1 MTRVDF
7 YVLDDAADLARE
19 RFACRLID
27 KAYRLRHRIFVHA
40 ADEPAARRLDSM
52 LWTFRDSSFVPHV
65 LDAPDVDPGLADATP
80 VRIGTG
86 AEPGFEAELMVNLGD
101 EVPLFFSRFDRVA
114 EIVPGNPEA
123 RAALRDRFR
132 FYRDRG
138 YELETHK
145 IGSGGG

>member
-7 YVLDDAADLARE
+7 YVLDDATELARE

-27 KAYRLRHRIFVHA
+27 KAYRMKHRIFVHA
-40 ADEPAARRLDSM
+40 ADQPAARRLDSM
-52 LWTFRDSSFVPHV
+52 LWTFRDASFVPHV
-65 LDAPDVDPGLADATP
+65 LDTPETDPGLGEATP
-80 VRIGTG
+80 VRIGAG
-86 AEPGFEAELMVNLGD
+86 AEPGFDAELMVNLGD

-114 EIVPGNPEA
+114 EIVPGDPGA
-123 RAALRDRFR
+123 RAALRERFR

-145 IGSGGG
+145 IGSRGG

>member
-1 MTRVDF
+1 VTRVDF

-40 ADEPAARRLDSM
+40 ADESAARRLDSM

-65 LDAPDVDPGLADATP
+65 LDAPDVDPGLADTTP
-80 VRIGTG
+80 VRIGAG

-123 RAALRDRFR
+123 RDALRDRFR